1 MLPADAI
8 AVYAI
13 TASAPISMASAAWL
27 GRPMPASMITGT
39 LEFLM
44 ITSMKSRAR
53 RPLFEPIIAPSGIT
67 QAAPASS
74 RRFAAIGS
82 GNMYGMTTKP
92 SFASFSVALMVS
104 SLSGS
109 RYFDSCSISTFTKSV
124 WHTSRAR
131 RAIRTASSALRAPD
145 VFGSMVMPFGM

>member
-1 MLPADAI
+1 M

-39 LEFLM
+39 CVFAM
-44 ITSMKSRAR
+44 ITSMKSRMR
-53 RPLFEPIIAPSGIT
+53 SPLLEPISEPSGIT

-74 RRFAAIGS
+74 SRLAAIGS
-82 GNMYGMTTKP
+82 GNMYGITTKP
-92 SFASFSVALMVS
+92 SLASISVARIVS

-109 RYFDSCSISTFTKSV
+109 RYFVSCSISTLTKFV
-124 WHTSRAR
+124 WQTSRAR
-131 RAIRTASSALRAPD
+131 RAMRTASSALRAPD
-145 VFGSMVMPFGM
+145 VFGSIVMPLGM